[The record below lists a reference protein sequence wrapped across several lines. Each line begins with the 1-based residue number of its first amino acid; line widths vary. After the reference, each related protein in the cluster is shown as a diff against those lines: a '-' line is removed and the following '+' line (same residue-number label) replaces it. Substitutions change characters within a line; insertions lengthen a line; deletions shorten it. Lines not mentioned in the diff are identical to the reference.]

1 MMGVYDA
8 SLRQVAMSS
17 TMGAD
22 PCHIALSQDG
32 KLLAAANYSSGSVAL
47 WTLNPATGLP
57 TGRPAVAQHQGSGPD
72 AKRQAG
78 PHAHWVGF
86 DRSGDI
92 LHSVDL
98 GADAVFAHHIDR
110 AAGRIAKTSIAYRA
124 VAGSGPRHL
133 VRHPRLPI
141 AYLVAELANTVTV
154 LRSGADGSFA
164 RRAEVST
171 LPAGFSGTSFAAHIA
186 VNAAGTRLYVS
197 NRGHD
202 SIAVFAIGANGD
214 LRLLQHVGCGGHWPR
229 FFLLMED
236 RNAMLVA
243 NRAIGRHR
251 PPAAGAGR
259 SLAARNRHHPGA
271 GRRVSDRVRS
281 STRVETFGANHALMR
296 HGAQTEGLPHTDR
309 VSRRLCRRAEP
320 KAALQAWGTETDL
333 FARGVAE
340 QVTDAALME
349 EPLAHPGEII
359 RKTRGSVDDHLAAL
373 PANPKRKPADATD
386 AHPPKPRR
394 TKPAPRP
401 SAPRSIRPSRRS
413 RRGTAIR
420 CGAPRS
426 RRARGGT
433 AQGTPGAGQR
443 PGSRARTAGNRTRG
457 SGTTLS
463 RGHRRVA

>member
-1 MMGVYDA
+1 MIDTPLFRPSRRAVIGGALAIGLLPRTGIAAPTSRLFAGTYAQEGGAGLVSLAADQGGWTAGAADAAIRNASFGVVSRRHRLRYLLDEQQKGMMGVYDA

-22 PCHIALSQDG
+22 PCHIALSHDG
-32 KLLAAANYSSGSVAL
+32 TLLAAANYSSGSIAL

-57 TGRPAVAQHQGSGPD
+57 TGRPTVAQHQGSGPD

-92 LHSVDL
+92 LHSADL
-98 GADAVFAHHIDR
+98 GADAVFSHHIDR

-133 VRHPRLPI
+133 VRHPRLPV

-154 LRSGADGSFA
+154 LRSGADGTFA

-202 SIAVFAIGANGD
+202 SIAVFAIDANGD
-214 LRLLQHVGCGGHWPR
+214 LSLLQHFGCGGHWPR

-243 NRAIGRHR
+243 NERSGGIARLPLERDGRLR
-251 PPAAGAGR
+251 PA
-259 SLAARNRHHPGA
+259 
-271 GRRVSDRVRS
+271 V
-281 STRVETFGANHALMR
+281 
-296 HGAQTEGLPHTDR
+296 
-309 VSRRLCRRAEP
+309 
-320 KAALQAWGTETDL
+320 
-333 FARGVAE
+333 
-340 QVTDAALME
+340 
-349 EPLAHPGEII
+349 
-359 RKTRGSVDDHLAAL
+359 
-373 PANPKRKPADATD
+373 
-386 AHPPKPRR
+386 
-394 TKPAPRP
+394 
-401 SAPRSIRPSRRS
+401 
-413 RRGTAIR
+413 
-420 CGAPRS
+420 
-426 RRARGGT
+426 
-433 AQGTPGAGQR
+433 
-443 PGSRARTAGNRTRG
+443 
-457 SGTTLS
+457 GTTPVPGVVFLTE
-463 RGHRRVA
+463 